1 MPTMTIDD
9 LRRILV
15 SCAGEASELESI
27 SDIHDVE
34 FEALGYDS
42 LALMEVAA
50 RIEREFGVRIADER
64 IVELKSPREVLELV
78 NSAAAG
84 SAG

>member
-1 MPTMTIDD
+1 MTMTIDD

-15 SCAGEASELESI
+15 SCAGEASELESLT
-27 SDIHDVE
+27 DLHDVE

-64 IVELKSPREVLELV
+64 IVELRSPREVLDLV
-78 NSAAAG
+78 NAAG
-84 SAG
+84 AGQS